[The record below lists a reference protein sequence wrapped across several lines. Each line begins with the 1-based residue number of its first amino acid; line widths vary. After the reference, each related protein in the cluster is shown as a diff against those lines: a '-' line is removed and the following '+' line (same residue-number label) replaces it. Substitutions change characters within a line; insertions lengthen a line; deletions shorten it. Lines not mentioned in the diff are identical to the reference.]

1 MELAKDF
8 AKVRANVTKPKPI
21 NLEKFK
27 KDKEKEIKDHQKKL
41 ETLENSGRADPKA
54 RMFRRQMIEI
64 GHHVLSVLDQIE

>member
-27 KDKEKEIKDHQKKL
+27 KDKE
-41 ETLENSGRADPKA
+41 
-54 RMFRRQMIEI
+54 
-64 GHHVLSVLDQIE
+64 

>member
-27 KDKEKEIKDHQKKL
+27 KDMEKEIKDHEKKL
-41 ETLENSGRADPKA
+41 EILENSGRADPRA
-54 RMFRRQMIEI
+54 RKFRRQMIER
-64 GHHVLSVLDQIE
+64 GHHVLSVLGQIE